1 MRGTSASVESR
12 DIDIGGLAVHVRIEG
27 EGEPV
32 LLLSGLLQPLECWD
46 PFVASLGERR
56 IVRFDAPGVGRSA
69 TPIFPPSMVSLAT
82 IAAAVL
88 DAAEIDEADVVGFSL
103 GGALAQQFAHMS
115 PARVRRLVLVATSC
129 GLGST
134 AGRWD
139 SRDAWTAPATVATS
153 GRLSSLGWHSL
164 AFVTWSSI
172 PFLGSLTQPTLVICG
187 RDDVVAPPANGRVL
201 ASRIPHARL
210 VTLAGD
216 HDILQSE
223 RAAELAHIV
232 EEFLCRLDVDP
243 DTDPTVGR
251 LPPLAS
257 STTNT

>member
-1 MRGTSASVESR
+1 MRATSTLVETR
-12 DIDIGGLAVHVRIEG
+12 EIDVGGLAVRVRVEG

-32 LLLSGLLQPLECWD
+32 LLLSGLGQPLESWD

-56 IVRFDAPGVGRSA
+56 IVRFDAPGVGHSA
-69 TPIFPPSMVSLAT
+69 TPIFPPSMASLAT

-88 DAAEIDEADVVGFSL
+88 DTAEIDQADVVGFSL
-103 GGALAQQFAHMS
+103 GGALAQQLAHSS
-115 PARVRRLVLVATSC
+115 PTRVRRLVLIATSC
-129 GLGST
+129 GLGTT

-139 SRDAWTAPATVATS
+139 SPDAWTAPAFAATMA
-153 GRLSSLGWHSL
+153 RWPSLGWQSL

-187 RDDVVAPPANGRVL
+187 RDDVIAPPVNGRVL

-223 RAAELAHIV
+223 RATELAHVV
-232 EEFLCRLDVDP
+232 EGFLRRLDVEP
-243 DTDPTVGR
+243 DTNPLVGR
-251 LPPLAS
+251 LPRLAS
-257 STTNT
+257 PTSS

>member
-1 MRGTSASVESR
+1 MRGTAASVESR
-12 DIDIGGLAVHVRIEG
+12 DIDVGGLAVHVRIEG

-88 DAAEIDEADVVGFSL
+88 DAADIDEADVVGFSL

-115 PARVRRLVLVATSC
+115 PTRVRRLVLIATSC

-153 GRLSSLGWHSL
+153 GRWSSLGWHSL

-216 HDILQSE
+216 HDILRSE

-243 DTDPTVGR
+243 DTDPMVGR
-251 LPPLAS
+251 LPPLTS

>member
-1 MRGTSASVESR
+1 M
-12 DIDIGGLAVHVRIEG
+12 HVRIEG

-32 LLLSGLLQPLECWD
+32 LLLSGLGQPLESWD

-88 DAAEIDEADVVGFSL
+88 DAADIDEADVVGFSL

-115 PARVRRLVLVATSC
+115 PTRVRRLVLIATSC

-139 SRDAWTAPATVATS
+139 SPNAWTAPATVAATAT
-153 GRLSSLGWHSL
+153 GRLSSLGWQSL

-210 VTLAGD
+210 VTLAAD

-223 RAAELAHIV
+223 QATELAHIV
-232 EEFLCRLDVDP
+232 EEFLCRLDSDPDVDP
-243 DTDPTVGR
+243 FVGR
-251 LPPLAS
+251 QAPLT